1 MTERYKPTLIDENFY
16 WEGVDRLIT
25 ALDYDGSTL
34 CFAVFWDRVVE
45 PNKWT
50 YREWEYVVDYALM
63 NNNTTPLVS
72 TLEGYFIKEAFY
84 RHTWVTL
91 DDKTDS
97 VWTEVLHVDS
107 RVVLEKD
114 LKEFE
119 QYGKIEYGRW

>member
-1 MTERYKPTLIDENFY
+1 MLRYKPTLIDENFY

-34 CFAVFWDRVVE
+34 RFAVFWDRVVE

-50 YREWEYVVDYALM
+50 TREWDYVVDYAIM
-63 NNNTTPLVS
+63 NNDTMPMVTN
-72 TLEGYFIKEAFY
+72 LEGYFIKEAFY
-84 RHTWVTL
+84 RHTWVH
-91 DDKTDS
+91 DG
-97 VWTEVLHVDS
+97 VWMEVLHVDS

-119 QYGKIEYGRW
+119 RFGKIEYGRW